1 MPQDISSLDKPQLVN
16 LCTVLLEMALKNEKG
31 AIFGIFI
38 EKECDENLVSELGCA
53 AHIRFEANISEYE
66 AKIYSLRSE

>member
-1 MPQDISSLDKPQLVN
+1 MPQDISSLDKPQLLK

-38 EKECDENLVSELGCA
+38 EKVCDENLVSEPLST
-53 AHIRFEANISEYE
+53 FVTLFY
-66 AKIYSLRSE
+66 AKFIDSPAPPPQTI